1 MARFTYLVMDDLVS
15 SGFLTYHTSDAIL
28 GAINIFSSAFR
39 AISIFSSAFRAIIV
53 LSFGIQSHYRSH
65 FRHSEPSSFS
75 FSAFKATIPSQFQ
88 RSKSSSFSV
97 LAFRAIIASQ
107 LRHSEPSTFL
117 VRCSEQSLFS
127 VSALRAIIASQLW
140 HSEPSTFSIRRSE
153 PLSFSAIIAY
163 RFRHL
168 EPSSLLNFGVQRHH
182 RFSTSAFRAIIIFSS
197 TFRAIIILDFGVRAI
212 IASHSAFRV
221 IMSFFGS
228 AFRATIFLQFNVQS
242 HHLSPIQHSESL
254 SSYCL
259 VFKVTVPFTAWHS
272 KLSSY
277 HDRAFVAT
285 FSTYRA
291 YSFRHLESSSFILL
305 AFRVVSPQPCH
316 SESWLRTF
324 IFTNIAPLTFMAL
337 CSSWFFF
344 LTSLPCVYRLFVIAL
359 PDFPFHYS

>member
-15 SGFLTYHTSDAIL
+15 SGFLTYHTS
-28 GAINIFSSAFR
+28 R

-75 FSAFKATIPSQFQ
+75 FLAFKATIPSQFQ
-88 RSKSSSFSV
+88 HSKSSSFSV

-127 VSALRAIIASQLW
+127 ASALRAIIASQLR
-140 HSEPSTFSIRRSE
+140 HSEPSTFSVRRSE
-153 PLSFSAIIAY
+153 PLSFSTIIAY
-163 RFRHL
+163 RFWHS

-182 RFSTSAFRAIIIFSS
+182 HFSTSAFRAIIIFSS
-197 TFRAIIILDFGVRAI
+197 AFRAIIILDFGVQ
-212 IASHSAFRV
+212 SHHCFSVLTSAFRV

-228 AFRATIFLQFNVQS
+228 AFRATIFLQFSFQS

-259 VFKVTVPFTAWHS
+259 VFRVTVPFTTWHS

-285 FSTYRA
+285 FSTCRA

-316 SESWLRTF
+316 SKSWLRTF
-324 IFTNIAPLTFMAL
+324 IFTDIAPLTFMAL
-337 CSSWFFF
+337 RLSCFFF
-344 LTSLPCVYRLFVIAL
+344 LTSLPCAYRLFVIAL